1 MHGFCHIEIP
11 TTDVQ
16 KSKAFYG
23 QLFGWEFDDM
33 GGGYVIFKPP
43 DGTGGGF
50 TTERKPSEEGICL
63 YIEVEDI
70 PKKLEEIESAGGKA
84 VTAKTKISDE
94 FGFYAIFL
102 DPQGNAL
109 GIWSKA

>member
-16 KSKAFYG
+16 NTKEFYG
-23 QLFGWEFDDM
+23 QIFGWEFEDM
-33 GGGYVIFKPP
+33 GGGYVMFKPP
-43 DGTGGGF
+43 DGLRGGF
-50 TTERKPSEEGICL
+50 TTERKPTADGIAL

-70 PKKLEEIESAGGKA
+70 PKKLEEIESGGGKL
-84 VTAKTKISDE
+84 VTPKIKISDE

-109 GIWSKA
+109 GLWSKT